1 MPGDYFKEDILEN
14 AISARQKER
23 RERRE
28 AQIRRKEL
36 QEKRSAE
43 AAVKARRRRRLF
55 FAAVVVVVAAGFLVG
70 RSIVDIIRLRREKA
84 EAEARLE
91 ALKVRIE
98 LLESEL
104 QRVTSDEYIEQQA
117 RSQLKMIFRSK
128 EVRDDLSTLFTQN
141 RERFSRMERSVAWT

>member
-117 RSQLKMIFRSK
+117 RSQLKMIFPG
-128 EVRDDLSTLFTQN
+128 ETLYI
-141 RERFSRMERSVAWT
+141 VAPPEEQSGN

>member
-1 MPGDYFKEDILEN
+1 MSCEFPSPSVEDEPHDLADE
-14 AISARQKER
+14 ER

-117 RSQLKMIFRSK
+117 RTHLRMIYPGETVYIVVPPEETSGNK
-128 EVRDDLSTLFTQN
+128 AAN
-141 RERFSRMERSVAWT
+141 

>member
-1 MPGDYFKEDILEN
+1 M
-14 AISARQKER
+14 
-23 RERRE
+23 
-28 AQIRRKEL
+28 
-36 QEKRSAE
+36 
-43 AAVKARRRRRLF
+43 
-55 FAAVVVVVAAGFLVG
+55 VVVVAAGFLVG

-117 RSQLKMIFRSK
+117 RSQVRMIFPG
-128 EVRDDLSTLFTQN
+128 ETLYI
-141 RERFSRMERSVAWT
+141 VAPPEEQSGN